1 VIEHRSLLE
10 LSLNKDKSLSC
21 VIEQLVI
28 WDCILVELSLEVQ
41 GGQDYFWF
49 LEGTSIIAC
58 VLSSSVLYNYPLH
71 KDSELLQ
78 TLNLRTVLQNVKEE
92 VSKNTIQPP
101 LLVVFLTFTFFV
113 WFKSLHVIKTL
124 HLIRSINQQLKKR
137 RITEC
142 HVDAI
147 IGPWFYKIH

>member
-1 VIEHRSLLE
+1 
-10 LSLNKDKSLSC
+10 
-21 VIEQLVI
+21 
-28 WDCILVELSLEVQ
+28 VELSLEVQ

-71 KDSELLQ
+71 KDSKLLQ

-113 WFKSLHVIKTL
+113 
-124 HLIRSINQQLKKR
+124 
-137 RITEC
+137 
-142 HVDAI
+142 
-147 IGPWFYKIH
+147 